1 MKKQINVVSSI
12 CVVGLQILSGLSE
25 RMRYLVHTRDTLM
38 FGANTFY
45 GFFQLP

>member
-1 MKKQINVVSSI
+1 MKKQINVSSI

-25 RMRYLVHTRDTLM
+25 HRHYLVHTRDILRAEA
-38 FGANTFY
+38 GTFD